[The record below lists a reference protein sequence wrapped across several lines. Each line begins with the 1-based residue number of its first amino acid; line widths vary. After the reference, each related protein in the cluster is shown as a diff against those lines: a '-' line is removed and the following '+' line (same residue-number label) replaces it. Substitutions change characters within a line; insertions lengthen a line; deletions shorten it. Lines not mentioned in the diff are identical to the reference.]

1 MTNEEILKLI
11 IEDYKKINEID
22 AIALGG
28 SSTNNT
34 NDNKSDF
41 DIYIY
46 SEKEPPINI
55 RHSIAEKYASH
66 LEIDNHYFE
75 TGDTYILKETQK
87 PFDIMYRTPKSIEG
101 NFNWVWENHN
111 ASLGYTTCFIFNVAT
126 SKILFDKNG
135 WYKRL
140 QEKALEPYP
149 DKLAKN
155 IITKNFNYL
164 KKAMFSYYD
173 QLEFAIKRNDFV
185 SINHRT
191 SAFLASYF
199 DIIFALNK
207 TLHPGEKKLISYAIN
222 HCKILPKDFEH
233 LVNNFAIGAI
243 SEKLETANQLIDN
256 IKILL

>member
-1 MTNEEILKLI
+1 
-11 IEDYKKINEID
+11 
-22 AIALGG
+22 
-28 SSTNNT
+28 
-34 NDNKSDF
+34 
-41 DIYIY
+41 
-46 SEKEPPINI
+46 
-55 RHSIAEKYASH
+55 
-66 LEIDNHYFE
+66 
-75 TGDTYILKETQK
+75 
-87 PFDIMYRTPKSIEG
+87 MYRTPKSIEG

-149 DKLAKN
+149 DKLAEN

-164 KKAMFSYYD
+164 KKTMFSYYD
-173 QLEFAIKRNDFV
+173 QLESAIKRNDFV

-233 LVNNFAIGAI
+233 QVNNFAIGAI